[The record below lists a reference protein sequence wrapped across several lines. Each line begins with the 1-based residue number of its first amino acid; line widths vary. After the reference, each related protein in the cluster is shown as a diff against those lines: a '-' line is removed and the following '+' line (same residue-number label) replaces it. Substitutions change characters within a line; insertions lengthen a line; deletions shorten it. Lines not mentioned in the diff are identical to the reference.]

1 MDSLIRLREN
11 YLEGYNMS
19 ISKEDMVALLEK
31 AQELID
37 TVITEYPDDNEVDD
51 MDSPL
56 SYLIN
61 ASGDISDAL
70 NLI

>member
-1 MDSLIRLREN
+1 MAL
-11 YLEGYNMS
+11 
-19 ISKEDMVALLEK
+19 SKEDMVALLEK

-37 TVITEYPDDNEVDD
+37 TVIGEYPDDNEVDD

-70 NLI
+70 NLVE

>member
-1 MDSLIRLREN
+1 MSL
-11 YLEGYNMS
+11 
-19 ISKEDMVALLEK
+19 SKEDMVALLEK

-37 TVITEYPDDNEVDD
+37 TVITEYPDDNDLDD

-70 NLI
+70 NLIE

>member
-1 MDSLIRLREN
+1 MSL
-11 YLEGYNMS
+11 
-19 ISKEDMVALLEK
+19 SKEDMVALLEK

-37 TVITEYPDDNEVDD
+37 TVITECPDDNDEDD

>member
-1 MDSLIRLREN
+1 MAL
-11 YLEGYNMS
+11 
-19 ISKEDMVALLEK
+19 SKEDMVVLLEK

>member
-1 MDSLIRLREN
+1 MSL
-11 YLEGYNMS
+11 
-19 ISKEDMVALLEK
+19 SKSDMVALLEK

-37 TVITEYPDDNEVDD
+37 TVITEYPDDNDIDD

-61 ASGDISDAL
+61 ASGDISDA
-70 NLI
+70 ISFID

>member
-1 MDSLIRLREN
+1 MAL
-11 YLEGYNMS
+11 
-19 ISKEDMVALLEK
+19 SKEDMVALLEK

-61 ASGDISDAL
+61 ASGDISDAF
-70 NLI
+70 NLIE

>member
-1 MDSLIRLREN
+1 MALFES
-11 YLEGYNMS
+11 
-19 ISKEDMVALLEK
+19 DMIVLLEK

-37 TVITEYPDDNEVDD
+37 TVIGDCPDDNDLDD

-61 ASGDISDAL
+61 ASGDLSDAL
-70 NLI
+70 NLMK

>member
-1 MDSLIRLREN
+1 MAL
-11 YLEGYNMS
+11 
-19 ISKEDMVALLEK
+19 SKEDMVALLEK

-37 TVITEYPDDNEVDD
+37 TVIGDYPDDNDIDD

-70 NLI
+70 NLM

>member
-1 MDSLIRLREN
+1 MSL
-11 YLEGYNMS
+11 
-19 ISKEDMVALLEK
+19 SKADMVALLEK

-37 TVITEYPDDNEVDD
+37 TVITEYPDDNDLDD

-70 NLI
+70 NLIE

>member
-1 MDSLIRLREN
+1 MSL
-11 YLEGYNMS
+11 
-19 ISKEDMVALLEK
+19 SKADMVTLLEK

-37 TVITEYPDDNEVDD
+37 TVIGDYPDDNDLDD

-70 NLI
+70 NLIE

>member
-1 MDSLIRLREN
+1 MSL
-11 YLEGYNMS
+11 
-19 ISKEDMVALLEK
+19 SKKDYIDLLNK

-37 TVITEYPDDNEVDD
+37 TVITEYPDDNEDDD

-61 ASGDISDAL
+61 ASGDITDAI
-70 NLI
+70 NLIEQE

>member
-1 MDSLIRLREN
+1 MSL
-11 YLEGYNMS
+11 
-19 ISKEDMVALLEK
+19 SKQDYVDLLNK

-37 TVITEYPDDNEVDD
+37 SVITDYPDDNDD

-61 ASGDISDAL
+61 ASGDISDAI
-70 NLI
+70 NLIEQD

>member
-1 MDSLIRLREN
+1 MSL
-11 YLEGYNMS
+11 
-19 ISKEDMVALLEK
+19 SKQDYIDLLNK

-37 TVITEYPDDNEVDD
+37 YVITDYPDDNDNDD

-61 ASGDISDAL
+61 ASGDISDAI
-70 NLI
+70 NLIEQE

>member
-1 MDSLIRLREN
+1 MSL
-11 YLEGYNMS
+11 
-19 ISKEDMVALLEK
+19 SKEDMVALLEK

-70 NLI
+70 NLMD

>member
-1 MDSLIRLREN
+1 MAL
-11 YLEGYNMS
+11 
-19 ISKEDMVALLEK
+19 SKSDMVALLEK

-37 TVITEYPDDNEVDD
+37 TVINEYPDDNDIDD

-61 ASGDISDAL
+61 AAGDIQDAI
-70 NLI
+70 NLIE

>member
-1 MDSLIRLREN
+1 MAL
-11 YLEGYNMS
+11 
-19 ISKEDMVALLEK
+19 SKSDMVALLEK

-37 TVITEYPDDNEVDD
+37 TVITEYPDDNDIDD

-70 NLI
+70 NLVE

>member
-1 MDSLIRLREN
+1 MSL
-11 YLEGYNMS
+11 
-19 ISKEDMVALLEK
+19 SKSDMIALLEK

-37 TVITEYPDDNEVDD
+37 TVITEYPDDNDIDD

-61 ASGDISDAL
+61 ASGDIQDAI
-70 NLI
+70 NLIE

>member
-1 MDSLIRLREN
+1 MSL
-11 YLEGYNMS
+11 
-19 ISKEDMVALLEK
+19 SKADMVALLEK

-37 TVITEYPDDNEVDD
+37 TVITEYPDDNDLDD

>member
-1 MDSLIRLREN
+1 MAL
-11 YLEGYNMS
+11 
-19 ISKEDMVALLEK
+19 SKSDMVALLEK

-37 TVITEYPDDNEVDD
+37 TVITEYPDDNDIDD

-61 ASGDISDAL
+61 ASGDIQDAI
-70 NLI
+70 NLM

>member
-1 MDSLIRLREN
+1 MSL
-11 YLEGYNMS
+11 
-19 ISKEDMVALLEK
+19 SKEDMVALLEK

-70 NLI
+70 NLM